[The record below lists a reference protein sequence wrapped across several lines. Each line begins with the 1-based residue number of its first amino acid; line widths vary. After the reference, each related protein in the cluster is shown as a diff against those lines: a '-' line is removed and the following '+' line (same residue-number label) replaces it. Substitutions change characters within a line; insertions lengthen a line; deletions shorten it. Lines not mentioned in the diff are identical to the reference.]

1 MTNNNSMF
9 EDQNNA
15 KHLRQEEIND
25 TINDES
31 SGESETEIDYEEEH
45 GESEKAEL
53 SDNKN
58 VTWAKCRHCSYG
70 KYKITGTGSS
80 TGNLNRRL
88 KTHLDKIDPSVQRQ
102 AEFIKKFID
111 GENKDSNTVF
121 SNEIFWE
128 MLAAWI
134 AVDDQSFTVVECPEF
149 HQVIRLCNPNVNL
162 PSADTIQSDIL
173 NLYSIYRQDI
183 KNQLQNSP
191 GRLSFTLDGWTSPN
205 NISFL
210 SVTCHY
216 IDKDWK
222 INDILLDFIC
232 LKGSHSGENMAIEF
246 SQCVKEFNILSKII
260 AITADNA
267 ANKDG
272 IMILENNSEESNTIP
287 KLKKL
292 IIKINSSPQR
302 RGRFLQHIK
311 IFSELTSSNLILD
324 VKTRWNLT
332 FLMLKLALV
341 LREALDD
348 FIILQRDLNRFIIT
362 PEEWDMIKELCRVL
376 EKFYKATEFMS
387 SSQHIT
393 LSSSVLIYNI
403 LFDHLEKFVN
413 ETSAEYCHIEEIRL
427 AINKGINKLST
438 YYSKT
443 DESELY
449 YISTILDPRCKLN
462 YYKKNNWEQKYIDKA
477 TNIITDKYKE
487 IYQSISNSLTDTDT
501 TITTNTTNKNNFL
514 FELFEFENNIEDI
527 DELQDYLNK
536 PSNETIYPRLAN
548 MARDYLGIPGT
559 SVPVERIFS
568 GGSDLIT
575 KKRSNLNIDSIRTCI
590 CLKNWKKY
598 ERKS

>member
-1 MTNNNSMF
+1 
-9 EDQNNA
+9 
-15 KHLRQEEIND
+15 
-25 TINDES
+25 
-31 SGESETEIDYEEEH
+31 
-45 GESEKAEL
+45 
-53 SDNKN
+53 
-58 VTWAKCRHCSYG
+58 
-70 KYKITGTGSS
+70 
-80 TGNLNRRL
+80 
-88 KTHLDKIDPSVQRQ
+88 
-102 AEFIKKFID
+102 
-111 GENKDSNTVF
+111 
-121 SNEIFWE
+121 
-128 MLAAWI
+128 
-134 AVDDQSFTVVECPEF
+134 
-149 HQVIRLCNPNVNL
+149 
-162 PSADTIQSDIL
+162 
-173 NLYSIYRQDI
+173 
-183 KNQLQNSP
+183 
-191 GRLSFTLDGWTSPN
+191 
-205 NISFL
+205 
-210 SVTCHY
+210 
-216 IDKDWK
+216 
-222 INDILLDFIC
+222 
-232 LKGSHSGENMAIEF
+232 MAIEF

-267 ANKDG
+267 ANNNTFLKELEEICVQNETNFHHKKNHVRCLAHIINLTTNEILKHVKAGEARDG
-272 IMILENNSEESNTIP
+272 IMILEDNSEESNTIP

-311 IFSELTSSNLILD
+311 IFPELTSLNLILD
-324 VKTRWNLT
+324 VKTRWNST
-332 FLMLKLALV
+332 FLMLKRALV
-341 LREALDD
+341 LREVLDD

-403 LFDHLEKFVN
+403 LFDYLEKFVN

-487 IYQSISNSLTDTDT
+487 IYQSISNSPTDTDT

-536 PSNETIYPRLAN
+536 PVISPKMDPLGWWKSNETIYPRLAN
-548 MARDYLGIPGT
+548 MARDYLGIPGKRMFFFKVT
-559 SVPVERIFS
+559 STFF
-568 GGSDLIT
+568 
-575 KKRSNLNIDSIRTCI
+575 KHNH
-590 CLKNWKKY
+590 
-598 ERKS
+598 

>member
-1 MTNNNSMF
+1 MTKKKRDNKF

-15 KHLRQEEIND
+15 KRLRQEEIND

-53 SDNKN
+53 SGSEDNNKDNNEKSFVWNHFEKYTDNKN

-80 TGNLNRRL
+80 TGNLNRHL

-102 AEFIKKFID
+102 AEFMKKFID

-121 SNEIFWE
+121 SNEIFQE

-162 PSADTIQSDIL
+162 PSADTIRSDIL

-210 SVTCHY
+210 GVTCHY

-267 ANKDG
+267 ANNNTFLKELEEICVQNETNFHHKKNHVRCLAHIINLTTNEILKHVKAGEARDG
-272 IMILENNSEESNTIP
+272 IMILEDNSEES
-287 KLKKL
+287 
-292 IIKINSSPQR
+292 S
-302 RGRFLQHIK
+302 
-311 IFSELTSSNLILD
+311 
-324 VKTRWNLT
+324 
-332 FLMLKLALV
+332 
-341 LREALDD
+341 
-348 FIILQRDLNRFIIT
+348 
-362 PEEWDMIKELCRVL
+362 
-376 EKFYKATEFMS
+376 
-387 SSQHIT
+387 
-393 LSSSVLIYNI
+393 
-403 LFDHLEKFVN
+403 
-413 ETSAEYCHIEEIRL
+413 
-427 AINKGINKLST
+427 
-438 YYSKT
+438 
-443 DESELY
+443 
-449 YISTILDPRCKLN
+449 
-462 YYKKNNWEQKYIDKA
+462 
-477 TNIITDKYKE
+477 
-487 IYQSISNSLTDTDT
+487 
-501 TITTNTTNKNNFL
+501 
-514 FELFEFENNIEDI
+514 
-527 DELQDYLNK
+527 
-536 PSNETIYPRLAN
+536 
-548 MARDYLGIPGT
+548 
-559 SVPVERIFS
+559 
-568 GGSDLIT
+568 
-575 KKRSNLNIDSIRTCI
+575 
-590 CLKNWKKY
+590 
-598 ERKS
+598 